1 MLRKLIKIDI
11 IIDNPFRTS
20 KVLYLRIS
28 TFLCSLI
35 CIDQDF
41 LEGFRTLTYITFIV
55 ELHSVIFS
63 ASSSMTDA
71 TPMCICPC
79 NPTSKRPQRTSLLYH
94 STSAAI
100 SSSNTSDQRSS
111 FSVYNLTTT
120 TSSTTSAS
128 SSLSSSVCY
137 CPCSTTS
144 STSYMSCKYAYRK
157 WLADSD

>member
-1 MLRKLIKIDI
+1 MTIRFEHQRYFITYK
-11 IIDNPFRTS
+11 
-20 KVLYLRIS
+20 Y
-28 TFLCSLI
+28 FLCSLI
-35 CIDQDF
+35 CIDQGF
-41 LEGFRTLTYITFIV
+41 LGVSRTLTSITFIV
-55 ELHSVIFS
+55 QLHSVIFS

-111 FSVYNLTTT
+111 FSVYILTTT

-128 SSLSSSVCY
+128 SSLSSQVCY
-137 CPCSTTS
+137 CPCSATS
-144 STSYMSCKYAYRK
+144 SPSYMSCKYEYRK
-157 WLADSD
+157 